1 MDTDTV
7 LFEQGSVA
15 ATSSSNRRA
24 SAVYLGPTTPS
35 SSADPILL
43 LNRVKPSPAYSPTNT
58 PPESPVPSRTGSPS
72 LPPSPYP
79 GLSLASRR
87 RNLASST
94 PNATPPSLARRF
106 SKPFIDIAVKA
117 STPSLYV
124 DFLVSLH
131 PALLAYFLISVSST
145 ISNKSLLRG
154 FFQGITFT
162 LTAWQMACATLG
174 TMLSVKLGHYKP
186 IKLTPKRESIM
197 RFVALV
203 FSFEIAA
210 SNLALRLIPVP
221 FHISVRA
228 AAPILTLC
236 ISLLFFS
243 STTTLRTSSSLLLV
257 LLGISFTSL
266 NEEWLS
272 LGSSLVILSTLLL
285 TSKSLLT
292 THLLSDRFHLHP
304 LDILARMSPL
314 SMIHCALFAIANGEV
329 SKFWTFLRSPDFTRE
344 HLFEIGLNGILSFGV
359 VVCGLVAERRT
370 KPPALAI
377 TAQAAQATTIL
388 VSTLIFDLHLSF
400 LNFLGVALVLAGGVF
415 YARYEAMDD
424 QDRYYENGSSTTNRD
439 RDRDGGGGGD
449 GNLLPMKVKREDP
462 LPTSLGGPNVLS
474 TWWTGQSGD
483 RGVVGVAGGGMIGS
497 DRKG

>member
-1 MDTDTV
+1 M
-7 LFEQGSVA
+7 
-15 ATSSSNRRA
+15 
-24 SAVYLGPTTPS
+24 
-35 SSADPILL
+35 I
-43 LNRVKPSPAYSPTNT
+43 NRVRPSPACSPTST
-58 PPESPVPSRTGSPS
+58 PPGSPIPSRGSSPS
-72 LPPSPYP
+72 IPPS
-79 GLSLASRR
+79 SASRR
-87 RNLASST
+87 RLLNSAST
-94 PNATPPSLARRF
+94 QPPSFARRL
-106 SKPFIDIAVKA
+106 SKPFVDIAIKA
-117 STPSLYV
+117 SSPSLYV
-124 DFLVSLH
+124 HFLLSLD
-131 PALLAYFLISVSST
+131 PSLLAYFIVSVSST

-197 RFVALV
+197 RWTALV

-243 STTTLRTSSSLLLV
+243 SSTTLRTSSSLLLV

-266 NEEWLS
+266 NEAWLS

-304 LDILARMSPL
+304 LDVLARMSPL
-314 SMIHCALFAIANGEV
+314 SMIHCGLFAVANGELQ
-329 SKFWTFLRSPDFTRE
+329 KFWRFLRSSDFTRE
-344 HLFEIGLNGILSFGV
+344 HLIEIGLNGVLSFGV
-359 VVCGLVAERRT
+359 VVCGLIAERRT

-388 VSTLIFDLHLSF
+388 VSIQIFDLHLSF

-424 QDRYYENGSSTTNRD
+424 DERNGTTNGRE
-439 RDRDGGGGGD
+439 GYSGD
-449 GNLLPMKVKREDP
+449 NSVLPIKMKREDP
-462 LPTSLGGPNVLS
+462 LPSGSDSATGGQKGFS
-474 TWWTGQSGD
+474 DWWTRETSNG
-483 RGVVGVAGGGMIGS
+483 
-497 DRKG
+497 KG

>member
-1 MDTDTV
+1 MDTDT
-7 LFEQGSVA
+7 LTFEDGA
-15 ATSSSNRRA
+15 AGATSSSNRRA
-24 SAVYLGPTTPS
+24 SAVYLGPNVAAS
-35 SSADPILL
+35 DPILL
-43 LNRVKPSPAYSPTNT
+43 LNRVRPSPACSPTDT
-58 PPESPVPSRTGSPS
+58 PPESPIPSRISSPS

-79 GLSLASRR
+79 GSSTLASRR
-87 RNLASST
+87 RFLA
-94 PNATPPSLARRF
+94 ATASPGDSPPSLARRL

-131 PALLAYFLISVSST
+131 PSLLAYFLIAVSST

-197 RFVALV
+197 RFVALA

-236 ISLLFFS
+236 VSLLFFS

-266 NEEWLS
+266 NEDWLS
-272 LGSSLVILSTLLL
+272 LGSLLVILSTFLL

-314 SMIHCALFAIANGEV
+314 SMIHCALFAVANGELQ
-329 SKFWTFLRSPDFTRE
+329 KFWAFLRSPDFTRE
-344 HLFEIGLNGILSFGV
+344 HLVEIALNGVLSFGV
-359 VVCGLVAERRT
+359 VVCGLIAERRT

-400 LNFLGVALVLAGGVF
+400 VNFLGVALVLAGGVL
-415 YARYEAMDD
+415 YARYEALDD
-424 QDRYYENGSSTTNRD
+424 DERTRDALGASTSSGRA
-439 RDRDGGGGGD
+439 REYAGEPS
-449 GNLLPMKVKREDP
+449 LLPLKVKRDDP
-462 LPTSLGGPNVLS
+462 LPSPSAAPAGGFAE
-474 TWWTGQSGD
+474 WWTGSGGRD
-483 RGVVGVAGGGMIGS
+483 DAAAPAGQVGS
-497 DRKG
+497 ERKS

>member
-1 MDTDTV
+1 METDTV
-7 LFEQGSVA
+7 TFEDGSIG

-24 SAVYLGPTTPS
+24 SAVYLGPNVS
-35 SSADPILL
+35 SSDPFLVV
-43 LNRVKPSPAYSPTNT
+43 NRVRPSPACSPTNT
-58 PPESPVPSRTGSPS
+58 PPDSPAPSRIGSPS
-72 LPPSPYP
+72 VPPSPYP
-79 GLSLASRR
+79 GSTSASRR
-87 RNLASST
+87 RLLTS
-94 PNATPPSLARRF
+94 ATPSPNPNEAPSLARRL
-106 SKPFIDIAVKA
+106 SKPFVEIAVKA
-117 STPSLYV
+117 SSPSLYV
-124 DFLVSLH
+124 KFLISLH
-131 PALLAYFLISVSST
+131 PSLLAYFLVSVSST

-186 IKLTPKRESIM
+186 IKLTPKRESVM
-197 RFVALV
+197 RWVALV

-272 LGSSLVILSTLLL
+272 LGSLLVILSTFLL

-314 SMIHCALFAIANGEV
+314 SMIHCTLFAVANGELQ
-329 SKFWTFLRSPDFTRE
+329 KFWRFMWSPDFTRE
-344 HLFEIGLNGILSFGV
+344 HLFEIGMNGVLSFGV

-370 KPPALAI
+370 KAPALAV
-377 TAQAAQATTIL
+377 TAQAAQATTII
-388 VSTLIFDLHLSF
+388 VSTLIFELHLSF

-424 QDRYYENGSSTTNRD
+424 EERNSNGSNSTGPRD
-439 RDRDGGGGGD
+439 REYVGGLGD
-449 GNLLPMKVKREDP
+449 GNLLPMKVKRDDP
-462 LPTSLGGPNVLS
+462 LPTNSVTSDKKNGFS
-474 TWWTGQSGD
+474 SWWSGNGD
-483 RGVVGVAGGGMIGS
+483 SNGSSGS

>member
-1 MDTDTV
+1 MDTDAV
-7 LFEQGSVA
+7 PFEPGSIGA
-15 ATSSSNRRA
+15 ASGSNRRA
-24 SAVYLGPTTPS
+24 SAVYLAANAPTSEPTVLM
-35 SSADPILL
+35 I
-43 LNRVKPSPAYSPTNT
+43 NRVRPSPACSPTNT
-58 PPESPVPSRTGSPS
+58 PPESPIPSRVNSPA
-72 LPPSPYP
+72 LPSSPYSNP
-79 GLSLASRR
+79 NAASRR
-87 RNLASST
+87 RLLNSALSS
-94 PNATPPSLARRF
+94 PNPNEMPSLARRL
-106 SKPFIDIAVKA
+106 SKPFVDIAVKA
-117 STPSLYV
+117 ASPSLYV
-124 DFLVSLH
+124 RFLLSLD
-131 PALLAYFLISVSST
+131 PSLLAYFFVSVSST

-197 RFVALV
+197 RWVALV

-228 AAPILTLC
+228 ASPILTLC

-272 LGSSLVILSTLLL
+272 LGSLLVILSTLLL

-292 THLLSDRFHLHP
+292 TRVLSDRFHLHP
-304 LDILARMSPL
+304 LDVLARMSPL

-329 SKFWTFLRSPDFTRE
+329 QKFWAFLWSPDFTRE
-344 HLFEIGLNGILSFGV
+344 HLVEIGLNGVLSFAV
-359 VVCGLVAERRT
+359 VVCGLIAERRT

-388 VSTLIFDLHLSF
+388 VSTQIFELHLSF
-400 LNFLGVALVLAGGVF
+400 VNFLGVAFVLAGGVF

-424 QDRYYENGSSTTNRD
+424 DERSSNGNGTSHR
-439 RDRDGGGGGD
+439 GGGYMMSGE
-449 GNLLPMKVKREDP
+449 NSLLPMKVKRDDP
-462 LPTSLGGPNVLS
+462 LPAEPSTTGENGFTS
-474 TWWTGQSGD
+474 WWTGESKLSGSSPS
-483 RGVVGVAGGGMIGS
+483 G
-497 DRKG
+497 KG

>member
-1 MDTDTV
+1 M
-7 LFEQGSVA
+7 EQLELDPTAVA
-15 ATSSSNRRA
+15 DGAIGATSAANRRA
-24 SAVYLGPTTPS
+24 SAVYLASDAAPPS
-35 SSADPILL
+35 SDPLQQSTILL
-43 LNRVKPSPAYSPTNT
+43 INRIRPSPACSPTHT
-58 PPESPVPSRTGSPS
+58 PPESPIPSRIGSP
-72 LPPSPYP
+72 
-79 GLSLASRR
+79 
-87 RNLASST
+87 ASST
-94 PNATPPSLARRF
+94 TVPRRRAQLPGSSHVPVSLARRL
-106 SKPFIDIAVKA
+106 SKPFVDIAVKA
-117 STPSLYV
+117 STPSVYV

-131 PALLAYFLISVSST
+131 PSLLAYFFVAVSST

-154 FFQGITFT
+154 FFQGITFL

-174 TMLSVKLGHYKP
+174 TMLSVKMGHYKP

-197 RFVALV
+197 KMVALV
-203 FSFEIAA
+203 FSLEIAA

-221 FHISVRA
+221 FHVSVRA
-228 AAPILTLC
+228 AAPILTLFV
-236 ISLLFFS
+236 SLVFFS

-266 NEEWLS
+266 NEEWHS
-272 LGSSLVILSTLLL
+272 LGSLLVILSTFLL

-292 THLLSDRFHLHP
+292 TRLLSDRFHLHP

-329 SKFWTFLRSPDFTRE
+329 QKLWRFLRSPDFTRE
-344 HLFEIGLNGILSFGV
+344 HLLEIVLNGVLSFGV

-400 LNFLGVALVLAGGVF
+400 VNFVGVAFVLAGGVF

-424 QDRYYENGSSTTNRD
+424 DEKSLTNDGSRGFGDVTFRD
-439 RDRDGGGGGD
+439 DHL
-449 GNLLPMKVKREDP
+449 LLPIKVRRDDPIDKKEDK
-462 LPTSLGGPNVLS
+462 SN
-474 TWWTGQSGD
+474 WWNG
-483 RGVVGVAGGGMIGS
+483 IGS
-497 DRKG
+497 TVQGDPNSTVGRKE